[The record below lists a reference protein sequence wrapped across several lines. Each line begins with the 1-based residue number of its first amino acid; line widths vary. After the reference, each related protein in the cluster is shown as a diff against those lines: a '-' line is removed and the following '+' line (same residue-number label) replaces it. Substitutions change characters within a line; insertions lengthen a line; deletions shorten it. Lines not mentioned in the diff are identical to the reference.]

1 MFGVS
6 SRSTSR
12 PFRIPPPTR
21 ASDAA
26 VSPVVRAS
34 ARRADEIE
42 LTEYDNGEEEEPD
55 EVEDFPSH
63 GNAGD
68 VWLPQGY

>member
-1 MFGVS
+1 MCVVLRKSKCFSHFQRG
-6 SRSTSR
+6 
-12 PFRIPPPTR
+12 PL
-21 ASDAA
+21 AE
-26 VSPVVRAS
+26 VRARV
-34 ARRADEIE
+34 APRADEIE

>member
-1 MFGVS
+1 M
-6 SRSTSR
+6 
-12 PFRIPPPTR
+12 R
-21 ASDAA
+21 ARVA
-26 VSPVVRAS
+26 P
-34 ARRADEIE
+34 RADEIE